1 MGPVDFDTV
10 SGTRLFC
17 IALALT
23 WGCLACAPKQRVS
36 FDCVPRDVQ
45 VFVDGRALEMAQEG
59 VALRSDRAHTVFF
72 KGGGFEP
79 QMVVLESREAEGVA
93 HLVPADVCSRTA
105 FVPTRPQV
113 ELRIDP
119 EEPASSPE
127 P

>member
-1 MGPVDFDTV
+1 M
-10 SGTRLFC
+10 
-17 IALALT
+17 
-23 WGCLACAPKQRVS
+23 S

-45 VFVDGRALEMAQEG
+45 VFVDGRVLETTGEG
-59 VALRSDRAHTVFF
+59 VALRADRAHTVFF

-93 HLVPADVCSRTA
+93 RLVPADVCSRAT

-119 EEPASSPE
+119 EEPADAPE